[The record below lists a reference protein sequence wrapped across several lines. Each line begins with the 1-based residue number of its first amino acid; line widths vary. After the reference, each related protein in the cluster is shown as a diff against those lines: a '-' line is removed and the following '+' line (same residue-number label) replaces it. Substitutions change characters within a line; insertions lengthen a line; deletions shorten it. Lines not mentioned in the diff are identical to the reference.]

1 MAELLKRGHLNH
13 LLSKSNKKFPEQEH
27 NTSSKGTPTVPPQ
40 HAKVINFI
48 SGGSCTSGASYS
60 AAKRHTRALVHSAN
74 ITLPED
80 DCNESREGPITFQDD
95 EVNDP
100 THDDALVISIT
111 LSNCGVKR
119 VLVDPGSSV
128 NIIYLATVKEMNM
141 ESEMSYHPTTLV
153 FGNGAAD
160 KSMAIINLPTYAVGM
175 NQTFTYH
182 VMDCPSSYNAILGRP
197 WLHKMKAVPSTLHQ
211 KIKFDT
217 PWGVRQ
223 IRGDQLASRECYQ
236 ATLKISNKSPA

>member
-1 MAELLKRGHLNH
+1 
-13 LLSKSNKKFPEQEH
+13 
-27 NTSSKGTPTVPPQ
+27 
-40 HAKVINFI
+40 
-48 SGGSCTSGASYS
+48 
-60 AAKRHTRALVHSAN
+60 
-74 ITLPED
+74 
-80 DCNESREGPITFQDD
+80 
-95 EVNDP
+95 
-100 THDDALVISIT
+100 
-111 LSNCGVKR
+111 
-119 VLVDPGSSV
+119 
-128 NIIYLATVKEMNM
+128 
-141 ESEMSYHPTTLV
+141 
-153 FGNGAAD
+153 
-160 KSMAIINLPTYAVGM
+160 MAIINLPTYAVGM